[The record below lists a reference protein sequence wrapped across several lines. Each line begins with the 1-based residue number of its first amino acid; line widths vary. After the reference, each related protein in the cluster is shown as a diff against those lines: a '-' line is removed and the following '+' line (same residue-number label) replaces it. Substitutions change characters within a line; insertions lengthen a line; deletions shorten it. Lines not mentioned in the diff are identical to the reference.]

1 MNIFLNIVF
10 FLIGFFIRDILTH
23 LYNINKKIRQAEEI
37 IEKEKERLE
46 FNKKYNLK
54 LEDNDKEEK

>member
-10 FLIGFFIRDILTH
+10 FLIIIIINVVATK
-23 LYNINKKIRQAEEI
+23 NKKIRQAEEI